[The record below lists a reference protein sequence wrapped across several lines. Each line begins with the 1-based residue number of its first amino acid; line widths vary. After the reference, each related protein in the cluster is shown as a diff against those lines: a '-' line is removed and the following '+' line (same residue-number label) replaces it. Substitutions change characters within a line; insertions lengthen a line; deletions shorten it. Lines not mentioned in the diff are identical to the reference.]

1 MLRYMFYRA
10 ANKRRGRLLTI
21 TTSSLSLQRTISSSL
36 QLTSLSET
44 IDSLKALATELGSKS
59 SEWTT
64 NEEQQAKAVLSRCRE
79 LVADVRKPTCSA
91 DVRSICLIADQ
102 LGSRIVQKNKTSFSP
117 DLFVDY
123 LDFYAVLGRP
133 DITQSAFGRI
143 ASQWRRPSVL
153 SYAAQQRAL
162 LRFHANS
169 SSLLQKTMG
178 ENQDNVKVVTDR
190 LEYRTVAQII
200 DGALEKDRRTRR
212 FVKVLEYGSYTALA
226 ALVAKWVWIGNS
238 VFMAGVPLLPKAL
251 ASVAALLAA
260 AAGVRL
266 ALRHSIMGSLTA
278 PLLSDLSNRSLS
290 SAASQQL
297 SFENDS
303 DAFRKLRQAF
313 PASPS
318 DETMAE
324 INEMIFA
331 ANSPSGIA
339 YGRLQLSWK
348 LQLALM
354 WSRFARRFAV
364 VEPAL
369 ISQHE
374 LCQYLAVSWLREI
387 VHMFVPQTHST
398 TEYTRRVSSKAVS
411 ELLQFVNLRFSSIP
425 LMLGHSDIAAISRFV
440 IAETDASTVNM
451 FLDLVACG
459 YLALSRDQQN
469 AGKRHHAPV
478 ISSVTDFHKQQ
489 AGAAI
494 LAYCCCIQSAV
505 RVGPGASGQ
514 LYTALQKLAGSDTMP
529 ISRSLCQ
536 VAFQGARALESFDK
550 RQVVMEELVR
560 SLEVRY
566 EQKDPYFMHLLED
579 SRQTISDSPPT
590 ASIVRCINDYIA
602 ALVRDADVN
611 GICSFVKRWLRMGIL
626 TPVAAEQCLLAAAN
640 MALPSLD
647 KPRSPA
653 KSSWKSAQLEQVAEL
668 ACTIAAN
675 SANNSLADRIGLD
688 NIALPMYTL
697 LTRILCEYL
706 HNVDSH
712 DTLKSADSVLFAL
725 STATSHSPILRNYA
739 PLDFNESAIKLLLAL
754 ASRQHESESN
764 ARLVSSAIGYLD
776 LMRRLDQVPA
786 QKTIEQLC
794 TAAARLNMDI
804 SAISKYWAGILKGDV
819 KNQKISSFAKSLL

>member
-1 MLRYMFYRA
+1 
-10 ANKRRGRLLTI
+10 
-21 TTSSLSLQRTISSSL
+21 
-36 QLTSLSET
+36 
-44 IDSLKALATELGSKS
+44 
-59 SEWTT
+59 
-64 NEEQQAKAVLSRCRE
+64 
-79 LVADVRKPTCSA
+79 
-91 DVRSICLIADQ
+91 DQ

-133 DITQSAFGRI
+133 DITQNAFGRI

-169 SSLLQKTMG
+169 SSLLPKTMG

-339 YGRLQLSWK
+339 SGRLQLSWK

-440 IAETDASTVNM
+440 IAETDAST
-451 FLDLVACG
+451 
-459 YLALSRDQQN
+459 
-469 AGKRHHAPV
+469 
-478 ISSVTDFHKQQ
+478 
-489 AGAAI
+489 
-494 LAYCCCIQSAV
+494 
-505 RVGPGASGQ
+505 
-514 LYTALQKLAGSDTMP
+514 
-529 ISRSLCQ
+529 
-536 VAFQGARALESFDK
+536 
-550 RQVVMEELVR
+550 
-560 SLEVRY
+560 
-566 EQKDPYFMHLLED
+566 
-579 SRQTISDSPPT
+579 
-590 ASIVRCINDYIA
+590 
-602 ALVRDADVN
+602 
-611 GICSFVKRWLRMGIL
+611 
-626 TPVAAEQCLLAAAN
+626 
-640 MALPSLD
+640 
-647 KPRSPA
+647 
-653 KSSWKSAQLEQVAEL
+653 
-668 ACTIAAN
+668 
-675 SANNSLADRIGLD
+675 
-688 NIALPMYTL
+688 
-697 LTRILCEYL
+697 
-706 HNVDSH
+706 
-712 DTLKSADSVLFAL
+712 
-725 STATSHSPILRNYA
+725 
-739 PLDFNESAIKLLLAL
+739 
-754 ASRQHESESN
+754 
-764 ARLVSSAIGYLD
+764 
-776 LMRRLDQVPA
+776 
-786 QKTIEQLC
+786 
-794 TAAARLNMDI
+794 
-804 SAISKYWAGILKGDV
+804 
-819 KNQKISSFAKSLL
+819 